1 MQLSI
6 MTKYCFTI
14 FCTLHHYVSTNKRDI
29 IYFFRF
35 QRFQFS
41 FFKPHGS
48 YSINKC
54 KMYFIF
60 PNTTLARNSLIG
72 NLKLSIERIDCVN
85 NIVENFVYLNL
96 LVIFINN

>member
-1 MQLSI
+1 
-6 MTKYCFTI
+6 
-14 FCTLHHYVSTNKRDI
+14 
-29 IYFFRF
+29 
-35 QRFQFS
+35 
-41 FFKPHGS
+41 
-48 YSINKC
+48 
-54 KMYFIF
+54 MYFIF